1 MDDMSKL
8 EAELAALQN
17 ADASDVVAG
26 NVTVADTAV
35 QAQDAPAAA
44 QTKPAAPGYTTG
56 MTSLAQMMDDCNFS
70 ASELSQITAYADQIN
85 LKDNKDILQ
94 YGTSCQK
101 KLTDFS
107 ETALNNIKTKEM
119 GEVGDML
126 TNVVIELKSFDATE
140 EEKKGFFGFFKKQ
153 GDKIEEMKTRYNKV
167 ETNVDKIADSLE
179 SHQVTLLKDIA
190 VLDKM
195 YELNSAYFR
204 ELTLY
209 IAAGK
214 KKLEETRAGEVAELI
229 AKAQA
234 TGLQED
240 AQAAKDL
247 EDQCDRLE
255 KKIYDLE
262 LTRTISMQ
270 MGPQIRLIQ
279 NSDTQ
284 MVEKIQSTI
293 VNTIPLWK
301 SQMVLALGMEHANQ
315 AAKAQEAVTNLTNS
329 LLKKN
334 AEQLHMASVESAKQ
348 AERGIVDIETLTQ
361 TNQQLIST
369 LDEVMRIQNEGHEKR
384 VAAEGELANIERELK
399 DKLLEI
405 AKS

>member
-26 NVTVADTAV
+26 NVTVADSAA
-35 QAQDAPAAA
+35 QAQEAPAAV
-44 QTKPAAPGYTTG
+44 QTKPAAPSYTTG
-56 MTSLAQMMDDCNFS
+56 MTSLAQMMNDCNFS

-119 GEVGDML
+119 GAVGDML
-126 TNVVIELKSFDATE
+126 TNVVVELKSFDATE

-153 GDKIEEMKTRYNKV
+153 SDKIEEMKTRYNKV

>member
-1 MDDMSKL
+1 
-8 EAELAALQN
+8 
-17 ADASDVVAG
+17 
-26 NVTVADTAV
+26 
-35 QAQDAPAAA
+35 
-44 QTKPAAPGYTTG
+44 
-56 MTSLAQMMDDCNFS
+56 
-70 ASELSQITAYADQIN
+70 
-85 LKDNKDILQ
+85 
-94 YGTSCQK
+94 
-101 KLTDFS
+101 
-107 ETALNNIKTKEM
+107 
-119 GEVGDML
+119 
-126 TNVVIELKSFDATE
+126 LKSFDATE

>member
-35 QAQDAPAAA
+35 QAQDAPAAV

>member
-35 QAQDAPAAA
+35 QAQEAPAAV
-44 QTKPAAPGYTTG
+44 QTKPAAPSYTTG
-56 MTSLAQMMDDCNFS
+56 MTSLAQMMNDCNFS

-119 GEVGDML
+119 GAVGDML
-126 TNVVIELKSFDATE
+126 TNVVVELKSFDATE

-153 GDKIEEMKTRYNKV
+153 SDKIEEMKTRYNKV

>member
-26 NVTVADTAV
+26 NVTVADSAV
-35 QAQDAPAAA
+35 QAQEAPAAV
-44 QTKPAAPGYTTG
+44 QTKPAAPSYTTG
-56 MTSLAQMMDDCNFS
+56 MTSLAQMMNDCNFS

-119 GEVGDML
+119 GAVGDML
-126 TNVVIELKSFDATE
+126 TNVVVELKSFDATE